1 VTRGRMVAIGGLT
14 LVVVVAV
21 VAVVAVRGDG
31 DGVRLEVMPPEGSVD
46 YDYVIPPG
54 TQDRIR
60 AGDDVE
66 IMPDRLDVTVGETIR
81 IRNDDSEG
89 VVAGIFYVGAGEEVQ
104 MRFTT
109 PGELIGDCDVS
120 ASGEFVIN
128 VESA

>member
-1 VTRGRMVAIGGLT
+1 MTRGRLLAAVLVAA
-14 LVVVVAV
+14 VAVAAV
-21 VAVVAVRGDG
+21 VAVVASRDG
-31 DGVRLEVMPPEGSVD
+31 GGVRLEVMPPDGSVD
-46 YDYVIPPG
+46 YDYVIPAG
-54 TQDRIR
+54 TQDLIR
-60 AGDDVE
+60 AGETVE

-120 ASGEFVIN
+120 ESGEFVIN
-128 VESA
+128 VEAA